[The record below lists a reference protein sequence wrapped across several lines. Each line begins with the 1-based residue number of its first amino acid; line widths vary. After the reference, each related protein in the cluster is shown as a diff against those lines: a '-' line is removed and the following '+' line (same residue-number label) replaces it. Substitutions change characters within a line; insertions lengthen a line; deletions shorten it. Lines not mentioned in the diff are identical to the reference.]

1 MFKVE
6 KGVMV
11 TSKRRS
17 EYGMFLQTLKSGDSF
32 SKTEDGKPVTNTHVA
47 SLRVAA
53 RNLGIK
59 LVTRVQED
67 GNFRVWVGDNAK
79 SKTNGKSK

>member
-6 KGVMV
+6 KGVSV

-17 EYGMFLQTLKSGDSF
+17 EYGLFLQDLKPGDSF
-32 SKTEDGKPVTNTHVA
+32 SKTEDGKPVTETHVA

-59 LVTRVQED
+59 LVTRVQDD
-67 GNFRVWVGDNAK
+67 GNFRVWVEGNAK
-79 SKTNGKSK
+79 NKAK